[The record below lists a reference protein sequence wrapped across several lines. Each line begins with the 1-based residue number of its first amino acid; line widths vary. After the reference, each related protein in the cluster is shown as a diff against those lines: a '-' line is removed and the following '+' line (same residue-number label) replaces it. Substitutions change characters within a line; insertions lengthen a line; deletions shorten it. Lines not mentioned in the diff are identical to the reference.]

1 MTQEKKRWL
10 EQTANV
16 IDQLVYKFHYSESFV
31 SIEPGAEFFEDS
43 CNYVH
48 LVSELRDFSGTLR
61 SMIKYSELGEEKPV
75 VK

>member
-1 MTQEKKRWL
+1 MTQETKRWL

-16 IDQLVYKFHYSESFV
+16 IDQLTCKFRYSESFV
-31 SIEPGAEFFEDS
+31 SVDSGTEFFEDS

-48 LVSELRDFSGTLR
+48 LISELRGFSVTLR

>member
-1 MTQEKKRWL
+1 MTEEKRRWL

-16 IDQLVYKFHYSESFV
+16 IDQLVYKFHYSVSCV
-31 SIEPGAEFFEDS
+31 SIETGNEFFEDS
-43 CNYVH
+43 CNYVQ
-48 LVSELRDFSGTLR
+48 LVSELRNFSGTLR